1 MASIDSVGQNTQDN
15 FGNYRIAIGRNISL
29 GTVAN
34 AVSTLPVLN
43 GGMQG
48 TGGIILRRIVVSNL
62 YNTAGGT
69 VPSAATANITIGTTN
84 DGANLVTG
92 TVTLTNL
99 TNGTSYVDM
108 TPGSGLNANTAAIV
122 FQPNALFVNVTA
134 AVANTG
140 CQIAVY
146 GDVVSF

>member
-1 MASIDSVGQNTQDN
+1 MANPDAVGQNTQDS
-15 FGNYRIAIGRNISL
+15 FGNFRIAQARNVALSA
-29 GTVAN
+29 TAN
-34 AVSTLPVLN
+34 AVGIMPVLN
-43 GGMQG
+43 GGM
-48 TGGIILRRIVVSNL
+48 GGSGGYILRRIVVSNL
-62 YNTAGGT
+62 YNTAGGS
-69 VPSAATANITIGTTN
+69 VPSAATANVTIGTSN

-122 FQPNALFVNVTA
+122 FNANALFVNVTA
-134 AVANTG
+134 NVANVA
-140 CQIAVY
+140 CQVNVY